1 MMKKSIIVL
10 VMLALTVCMITSCN
24 NVQEK
29 GMSNDIPKH
38 ETPSID
44 EMKEINHKIY
54 IANRKEELLKN
65 HNSIVYSFDNE
76 NSRAYDLAHYYFI
89 TADYQYV
96 EGDDW
101 AEISKDRMI
110 YSING
115 RLNTDDVAMTYKFNL
130 LSDPQSELY
139 QYVSATEDGWQDYDH
154 DTLTDCYTQDGKI
167 HLFTEMDEVASEKY
181 ASANVKEEYKG
192 QTYCQEAVV
201 DAETYEFLVDYT
213 FSKKD
218 GKKELVA
225 TTTMEYDIPEPAAC
239 SIMRVAFE
247 KKAEN
252 MMTVTFVADPDTEQ
266 EIKVSAEVPSNSE
279 CAFITDDQENIAI
292 FTDRECTKPLTEHW
306 NRMSDMTYYIKHK

>member
-1 MMKKSIIVL
+1 MKKSIIALVL
-10 VMLALTVCMITSCN
+10 LALTAFLITSCN
-24 NVQEK
+24 NLQEK

-38 ETPSID
+38 EIPGID

-65 HNSIVYSFDNE
+65 HKSISYSFKNQKTD
-76 NSRAYDLAHYYFI
+76 DVAHYYFI
-89 TADYQYV
+89 TADYQYM

-110 YSING
+110 YELRG
-115 RLNTDDVAMTYKFNL
+115 RLKTDDAAMTYKFNL
-130 LSDPQSELY
+130 LADQEAELY

-154 DTLTDCYTQDGKI
+154 DKFTDCYIQDGKI
-167 HLFTEMDEVASEKY
+167 HLFSEMDEVSSERY
-181 ASANVKEEYKG
+181 ASTNVGEEYKG
-192 QTYCQEAVV
+192 QTYSQEAVV
-201 DAETYEFLVDYT
+201 DADTYEFLVDYT
-213 FSKKD
+213 FRKKD
-218 GKKELVA
+218 GKQELVA

-247 KKAEN
+247 KKSEN
-252 MMTVTFVADPDTEQ
+252 MMTVTFVADPDTDK
-266 EIKVSAEVPSNSE
+266 EINVSANIPANNE

-292 FTDRECTKPLTEHW
+292 FTDRECTKPLVEHW